1 MTTHRRAFVNRPA
14 GAAAARAGLVAWAA
28 CAACGDNWPARPDA
42 AIDATIDARVDP
54 PPPPLGEMVDR
65 VGRPLIARLLIGT
78 TSPEAE
84 RAAAQQQYQRLG
96 PLDGFRF
103 EVEMARHIALF
114 DGADSYAFAG
124 DQCRSAASGTEL
136 ASILANDRLFVD
148 TDQGNCT
155 HFFEVERAFLVSRG
169 TSRTSCGGYMPT
181 QDAVDTMYSILIRAL
196 GTPGNPGPPVPDGAQ
211 PHNDYLGNDSFPFL
225 AREHL

>member
-1 MTTHRRAFVNRPA
+1 MSTLRRAFA
-14 GAAAARAGLVAWAA
+14 SGAAACATAAAA
-28 CAACGDNWPARPDA
+28 CAACGDNRPARPDA
-42 AIDATIDARVDP
+42 GIDAGIDAAGDP
-54 PPPPLGEMVDR
+54 APPPLGELVDR

-78 TSPEAE
+78 TLPDTE
-84 RAAAQQQYQRLG
+84 RTAAQQQYQRLG

-103 EVEMARHIALF
+103 EAEMARHLALF
-114 DGADSYAFAG
+114 DGADSDATAG
-124 DQCRSAASGTEL
+124 DQCRPAAADIEL
-136 ASILANDRLFVD
+136 AGILANDRLFVD

-211 PHNDYLGNDSFPFL
+211 SHSDYLGNDSFPFL